1 MNFSTTAK
9 SLLTQKGMV
18 MLKIWATMLLNHH
31 WTGDVPWSGWHETM
45 FLEVERLCS
54 GLRGV
59 NCYNLRVVQTPGN
72 SLTPIN
78 VGTTL
83 GFKRDRG
90 ALLLVMRF
98 PKKLLWT
105 FPLEKMLTFWPKF
118 SCSMLQ
124 LYYWWH
130 RWVKLVANNWLRSSD
145 TSKIFNWL
153 ESQRGLG

>member
-1 MNFSTTAK
+1 MWSIKGGKEDLNQLPVFDCSIFSQAFFNFSMTAK
-9 SLLTQKGMV
+9 SFLTQKGMV

-90 ALLLVMRF
+90 ALHLVMRF
-98 PKKLLWT
+98 PAKLLWT
-105 FPLEKMLTFWPKF
+105 FCLEEMQPFWPRVTF
-118 SCSMLQ
+118 SI
-124 LYYWWH
+124 
-130 RWVKLVANNWLRSSD
+130 SS
-145 TSKIFNWL
+145 SSNFGGIG
-153 ESQRGLG
+153 E